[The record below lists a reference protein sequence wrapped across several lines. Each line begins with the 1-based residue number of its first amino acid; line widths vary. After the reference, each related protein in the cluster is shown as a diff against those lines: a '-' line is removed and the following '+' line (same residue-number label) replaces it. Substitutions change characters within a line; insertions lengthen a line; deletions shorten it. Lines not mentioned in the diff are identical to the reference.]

1 MGKKGG
7 RDEGGK
13 KGEGEEEREKER
25 GGERNK
31 ATKAE
36 LEDSWLYIERMCLLS
51 QR

>member
-1 MGKKGG
+1 MREG
-7 RDEGGK
+7 RR
-13 KGEGEEEREKER
+13 ERVRKRGRKRR